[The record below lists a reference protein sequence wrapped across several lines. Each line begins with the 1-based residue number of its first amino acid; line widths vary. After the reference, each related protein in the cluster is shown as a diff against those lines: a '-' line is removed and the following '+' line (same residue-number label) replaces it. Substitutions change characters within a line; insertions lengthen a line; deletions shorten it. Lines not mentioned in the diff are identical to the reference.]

1 MKKARLEEREDN
13 LPTLEFDQVKW
24 IPIIKAYDPTRLKN
38 ITVKKKS
45 FEEFFGRHNPS
56 QDPLGQLYI
65 DSVLDH
71 FKQWQA
77 KLNRRYGRMLDEFL
91 GSSETLNCEEIEAEL
106 DSIEKNTR
114 DLNEILKAILGKY
127 ENHRIRR
134 LIEGFQRSLEKASE
148 IMAIIKIIYESKQK
162 MEKVLEKLEGKKQLR
177 RILKNLR
184 DKELEQTRE
193 VFRNHAPNRF

>member
-45 FEEFFGRHNPS
+45 FEEFFGKHNPN

-65 DSVLDH
+65 QSVLDH
-71 FKQWQA
+71 FRQWQA
-77 KLNRRYGRMLDEFL
+77 KLNRRYGRILDQFL
-91 GSSETLNCEEIEAEL
+91 GSGEALNCEEIEAEL
-106 DSIEKNTR
+106 DSIEKNTH
-114 DLNEILKAILGKY
+114 DLKDILSSILHKY

-148 IMAIIKIIYESKQK
+148 IMAIINIIYESKRK
-162 MEKVLEKLEGKKQLR
+162 MEDVL
-177 RILKNLR
+177 
-184 DKELEQTRE
+184 
-193 VFRNHAPNRF
+193 